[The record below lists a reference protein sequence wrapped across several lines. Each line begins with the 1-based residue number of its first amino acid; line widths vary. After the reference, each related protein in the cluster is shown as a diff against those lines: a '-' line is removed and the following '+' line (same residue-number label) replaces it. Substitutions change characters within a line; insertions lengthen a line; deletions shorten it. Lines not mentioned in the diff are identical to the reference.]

1 MTRRKVK
8 DEVRL
13 GRRITFRLSIPF
25 YGKMKGW
32 LANSNCRSMGEMV
45 RHIICKERIIFY
57 TKDATM
63 DGVAAELAGIKKE
76 LRSIGVNVNQVTRYF
91 NSKALPSAKIF
102 EALKILDEYKKV
114 AVKCDAVLACIDR
127 ISSKLNE
134 RKFKGQG

>member
-1 MTRRKVK
+1 MTRKKVK

-13 GRRITFRLSIPF
+13 ERRVTFRLSVLF
-25 YGKMKGW
+25 YEKMKGW
-32 LANSNCRSMGEMV
+32 LAKSNCRSMGEMA

-57 TKDATM
+57 TRDATM

-114 AVKCDAVLACIDR
+114 TSRCDLVLSGIDKISNR
-127 ISSKLNE
+127 ISK
-134 RKFKGQG
+134 KGS